1 MIYIWKGIQFQVKQ
15 YMKKVGFCNFSGKSL
30 PQNSGS
36 DPELHRIIQSSIFS
50 HSVKTDL
57 MKYLCSCNNLVHFN
71 NLCAKSR
78 QFPFSRQ
85 IIMSTSLHWKETKI
99 HIMYQ
104 CDLQSHGYFHV
115 LYIILYYFGYSVGC
129 YLQQCLKSAEVS
141 TF

>member
-1 MIYIWKGIQFQVKQ
+1 MLVLHLEDIWRFRLLWYIWKGIQFQVKQ

-57 MKYLCSCNNLVHFN
+57 MKYRCSCNNLVHFN

-85 IIMSTSLHWKETKI
+85 IIMSTSLLKRDKNSYNVPVWPAVTRI
-99 HIMYQ
+99 LPRIVYN
-104 CDLQSHGYFHV
+104 LV
-115 LYIILYYFGYSVGC
+115 LLRI
-129 YLQQCLKSAEVS
+129 
-141 TF
+141 